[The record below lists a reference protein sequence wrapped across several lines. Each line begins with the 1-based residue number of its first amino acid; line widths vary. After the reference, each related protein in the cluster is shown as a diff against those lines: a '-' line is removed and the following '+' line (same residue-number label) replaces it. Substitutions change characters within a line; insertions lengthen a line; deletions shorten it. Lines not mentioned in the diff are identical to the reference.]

1 METKVYDGI
10 KNFAI
15 SDFKAAE
22 TDGKLIISGYAN
34 NKYIADSYG
43 DVPTPFN
50 RDYVYD
56 LKSYLKNP
64 VILLN
69 HETNT
74 NNLIGKCT
82 EIYEDERGL
91 FFRAELSASEFA
103 PIKHAKTL
111 IKEGILKTLS
121 IGGRWHYEDDSDL
134 NKLTLAEIFEI
145 SLVSIPAD
153 SNATITTVTETP
165 AGGNN
170 LSAEIAEQKI
180 SEISGKL
187 SVFKL
192 NEKLNK
198 FVVKK

>member
-1 METKVYDGI
+1 MKTKIFEGVR
-10 KNFAI
+10 NFAI
-15 SDFKAAE
+15 NDFKAAE
-22 TDGKLIISGYAN
+22 TDGKLVISGYAN

-43 DVPTPFN
+43 DVPTPYN

-56 LKSYLKNP
+56 LKRYLKNP

-91 FFRAELSASEFA
+91 FFKAELSASEFA

-121 IGGRWHYEDDSDL
+121 IGGRWHYEDASDL
-134 NKLTLAEIFEI
+134 NKLTLAEIYEI
-145 SLVSIPAD
+145 SLVAIPAD
-153 SNATITTVTETP
+153 ENATLQTVQEVNETP
-165 AGGNN
+165 N
-170 LSAEIAEQKI
+170 LSAEIAAQKI
-180 SEISGKL
+180 SEINGKL
-187 SVFKL
+187 SVYQLNDKL
-192 NEKLNK
+192 NN
-198 FVVKK
+198 FAVKK

>member
-1 METKVYDGI
+1 METKVYNGI

-22 TDGKLIISGYAN
+22 TDGKLVISGYAN

-50 RDYVYD
+50 RDYVYE
-56 LKSYLKNP
+56 LKRYLKNP

-121 IGGRWHYEDDSDL
+121 IGGRWHYEDASDL
-134 NKLTLAEIFEI
+134 NKLTLAEIYEI
-145 SLVSIPAD
+145 SLVAIPAD
-153 SNATITTVTETP
+153 ENATLQTVQEVNETP
-165 AGGNN
+165 N
-170 LSAEIAEQKI
+170 LSAEIAAQKI
-180 SEISGKL
+180 SEINGKL
-187 SVFKL
+187 SIYQL
-192 NEKLNK
+192 NYKLNK
-198 FVVKK
+198 FAVKK

>member
-1 METKVYDGI
+1 MKTKIFEGV

-15 SDFKAAE
+15 NDFKAAE
-22 TDGKLIISGYAN
+22 SDGKLIISGYAN

-50 RDYVYD
+50 RDYVYE
-56 LKSYLKNP
+56 LKRYLKNP

-69 HETNT
+69 HDTNT

-91 FFRAELSASEFA
+91 FFRAELSTSEFA

-121 IGGRWHYEDDSDL
+121 IGGRWHYEDPADS

-145 SLVSIPAD
+145 SLVSLPAD

-165 AGGNN
+165 ESGNN
-170 LSAEIAEQKI
+170 LSAEIAAQKI
-180 SEISGKL
+180 SEINGKL
-187 SVFKL
+187 SIYQL
-192 NEKLNK
+192 NDKLNK
-198 FVVKK
+198 FAVKK

>member
-1 METKVYDGI
+1 METKIYNRV

-22 TDGKLIISGYAN
+22 NEGKLVISGYAN

-43 DVPTPFN
+43 DIPTPFN
-50 RDYVYD
+50 RDYVYE
-56 LKSYLKNP
+56 LTRYLKNP
-64 VILLN
+64 VMLLN
-69 HETNT
+69 HDTDT
-74 NNLIGKCT
+74 DCLIGKCT

-91 FFRAELSASEFA
+91 FFKAELTNSDFA

-121 IGGRWHYEDDSDL
+121 IGGRWHYEDPADS

-153 SNATITTVTETP
+153 SNATVTTVTETP
-165 AGGNN
+165 ANSPD

-180 SEISGKL
+180 SEINGKL

-198 FVVKK
+198 FGR

>member
-1 METKVYDGI
+1 MKTKIFEGI

-15 SDFKAAE
+15 NDFKAAE
-22 TDGKLIISGYAN
+22 NDGKLVISGYAN

-50 RDYVYD
+50 RDYVYE
-56 LKSYLKNP
+56 LKRYLKNP

-69 HETNT
+69 HKTNT
-74 NNLIGKCT
+74 DNLIGKCT

-121 IGGRWHYEDDSDL
+121 IGGRWHYEDASDL
-134 NKLTLAEIFEI
+134 NKLTLAEIYEI
-145 SLVSIPAD
+145 SLVAIPAD
-153 SNATITTVTETP
+153 ENATLQTVQEGNETP
-165 AGGNN
+165 N
-170 LSAEIAEQKI
+170 LSAEIAAQKI
-180 SEISGKL
+180 SEINGKL
-187 SVFKL
+187 SIYQL

-198 FVVKK
+198 FAVKK

>member
-1 METKVYDGI
+1 MKTKIYNGI

-50 RDYVYD
+50 RDYVYE
-56 LKSYLKNP
+56 LKRYLKNP

-69 HETNT
+69 HNTNT

-121 IGGRWHYEDDSDL
+121 IGGRWHYEDASDL
-134 NKLTLAEIFEI
+134 NKLTLAEIYEI
-145 SLVSIPAD
+145 SLVAIPAD
-153 SNATITTVTETP
+153 ENATLQTVQEVNETP
-165 AGGNN
+165 N
-170 LSAEIAEQKI
+170 LSAEIAAQKI
-180 SEISGKL
+180 SEINGKL
-187 SVFKL
+187 SICQL
-192 NEKLNK
+192 NDKLNK
-198 FVVKK
+198 FAVKK

>member
-1 METKVYDGI
+1 MKTKIFEGI

-22 TDGKLIISGYAN
+22 NDGKLIISGYAN

-50 RDYVYD
+50 RDYVYE
-56 LKSYLKNP
+56 LKRYLKNP

-91 FFRAELSASEFA
+91 FFRAELSTSEFA

-121 IGGRWHYEDDSDL
+121 IGGRWHYEDTSDL
-134 NKLTLAEIFEI
+134 NKLTLAEIYEI
-145 SLVSIPAD
+145 SLVAIPAD
-153 SNATITTVTETP
+153 ENATLQTVQEIKETP
-165 AGGNN
+165 N
-170 LSAEIAEQKI
+170 LSAEIAAQKV
-180 SEISGKL
+180 SEINGKL
-187 SVFKL
+187 SIYQL

-198 FVVKK
+198 FAVKK